1 MRKFFSEFKTFITRG
16 NVIDMAVG
24 VIVGSAFT
32 AIVTALTKQVFQP
45 LVNWALA
52 GTGNGLD
59 SAVTML
65 KEVRDETGAVDMANS
80 IYIDWGAFITAII
93 NFLIVAFILFAIVRT
108 INKVRDAAN
117 SRFYGFEKSEYL
129 KMRIQ
134 GLSKKDIEL
143 LARKRDEEAKAKAE
157 QEKAEQE
164 KAETQDDILKDIREL
179 LRGMTL
185 TSNGGKASEE
195 GKPEGE

>member
-129 KMRIQ
+129 KMRMQ

-143 LARKRDEEAKAKAE
+143 LARKRDEEAKA
-157 QEKAEQE
+157 KAEQE

-195 GKPEGE
+195 GKPEEE

>member
-93 NFLIVAFILFAIVRT
+93 NFLIVAFILFTIVRT

-129 KMRIQ
+129 KMRMQ
-134 GLSKKDIEL
+134 GLKKKDIEL

>member
-65 KEVRDETGAVDMANS
+65 KEVRDETGAVDLANS

-117 SRFYGFEKSEYL
+117 SRFYGFEKAEYL
-129 KMRIQ
+129 KMRMQ

-143 LARKRDEEAKAKAE
+143 LARKRDEEAKA
-157 QEKAEQE
+157 KAEQE

-185 TSNGGKASEE
+185 TSNGSKASEE
-195 GKPEGE
+195 GKSEGE

>member
-1 MRKFFSEFKTFITRG
+1 MRKFYSELKTFITRG

-117 SRFYGFEKSEYL
+117 ARFYGFEKAEYL
-129 KMRIQ
+129 KMRMQ
-134 GLSKKDIEL
+134 GLKKKDIEL

-185 TSNGGKASEE
+185 TSNGGKESEE
-195 GKPEGE
+195 VKPEGE

>member
-117 SRFYGFEKSEYL
+117 ARFYGFEKSEYL

>member
-117 SRFYGFEKSEYL
+117 ARFYGFEKAEYI
-129 KMRIQ
+129 KMRMQ
-134 GLSKKDIEL
+134 GLKKKDIEL

-185 TSNGGKASEE
+185 TSNGGKESEE
-195 GKPEGE
+195 VKPDGE

>member
-185 TSNGGKASEE
+185 TSNGDKASEE

>member
-80 IYIDWGAFITAII
+80 IYIDWGCLITAII

-117 SRFYGFEKSEYL
+117 ARFTAL
-129 KMRIQ
+129 KR
-134 GLSKKDIEL
+134 
-143 LARKRDEEAKAKAE
+143 RN
-157 QEKAEQE
+157 
-164 KAETQDDILKDIREL
+164 ILRCAC
-179 LRGMTL
+179 RG
-185 TSNGGKASEE
+185 
-195 GKPEGE
+195 

>member
-1 MRKFFSEFKTFITRG
+1 
-16 NVIDMAVG
+16 MALFG
-24 VIVGSAFT
+24 TDLNAAGMNTIVGYVYDMLYGESGGYPSYASAA
-32 AIVTALTKQVFQP
+32 AI
-45 LVNWALA
+45 
-52 GTGNGLD
+52 
-59 SAVTML
+59 
-65 KEVRDETGAVDMANS
+65 
-80 IYIDWGAFITAII
+80 
-93 NFLIVAFILFAIVRT
+93 ILFAIVRT

-117 SRFYGFEKSEYL
+117 SRFYGFEKAEYL
-129 KMRIQ
+129 KMRMQ

-157 QEKAEQE
+157 QEKAEKE

-185 TSNGGKASEE
+185 TANGGKASEE

>member
-195 GKPEGE
+195 EKPEGE

>member
-93 NFLIVAFILFAIVRT
+93 NFLIVAFILFTIVRT

-117 SRFYGFEKSEYL
+117 SRFYGFEKAEYL
-129 KMRIQ
+129 KMRMQ